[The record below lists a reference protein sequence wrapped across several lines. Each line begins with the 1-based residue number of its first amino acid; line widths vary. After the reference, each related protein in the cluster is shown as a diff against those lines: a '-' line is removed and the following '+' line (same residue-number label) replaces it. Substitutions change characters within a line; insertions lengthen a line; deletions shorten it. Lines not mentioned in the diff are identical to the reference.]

1 MFPFEHKFSNYLS
14 RSQIGL
20 SSFWSSA
27 VCKVILVRKQ
37 ITLIFFLSWLLNI
50 WQAFLLFQGNFELEF
65 TEQATL
71 CKTLQWQQMCI
82 DKEHKIIKFNVFYL
96 SQNFHKLV
104 TIHNICIHTLKDL
117 SNYVHYTFLRVCCR

>member
-82 DKEHKIIKFNVFYL
+82 DKEHKIIKFIVFYL
-96 SQNFHKLV
+96 SLNFHKLV